1 MNNHPTIAFP
11 PQHHNLHAPPGSAP
25 AGLAAPM
32 VPQPGANPMLLL
44 PPVPPIPDLRT
55 TRPLNWAE
63 DVNAEASAEEM
74 RRANQVQNNLFS

>member
-1 MNNHPTIAFP
+1 
-11 PQHHNLHAPPGSAP
+11 
-25 AGLAAPM
+25 M
-32 VPQPGANPMLLL
+32 VPQPGTNPMLYL